1 MTDLP
6 SFNELPELPQLP
18 ALPAEDETPEE
29 IVPAVIPAEV
39 ILPPLPGEA
48 PAEASGEVREE
59 TALIPVDAVPAE
71 IILPQDGEAEAVA
84 VIPAE
89 AVPDA
94 DGDDEGELIPLPDVP
109 PAQPNSAFRIPHSA
123 FSHCTSRLELA
134 NAMADAWDEA
144 RQALIS
150 GDLAEALDACDLVAA
165 AICRDQTANIAS
177 GRYTPDRAVLEAI
190 RRLSEMPM
198 VVWCGRRYAGAPDLG
213 GSLLQALR
221 GTGVIPAHLDSLLR
235 SGAASVFGE
244 PARHEAL
251 AAIEA
256 RYAAP
261 DCAPREQMLLMYMV
275 GFLLSG
281 VAAFIIGGETFY
293 TVEELAGW
301 LEACCKRSPAAFTRA
316 CHRLL
321 DENHLLDPQLEAWLS
336 AIGCRQDVQKWQ
348 AEIDAGML

>member
-6 SFNELPELPQLP
+6 VMSDLPELPRLP
-18 ALPAEDETPEE
+18 ELPAEDKAPEE
-29 IVPAVIPAEV
+29 TVPAVIPAEV

-48 PAEASGEVREE
+48 PSEEPGKAAED

-71 IILPQDGEAEAVA
+71 IILPENGEAEA
-84 VIPAE
+84 ILPT
-89 AVPDA
+89 A
-94 DGDDEGELIPLPDVP
+94 DDNNELIPLTTIAPT
-109 PAQPNSAFRIPHSA
+109 QPNSEFRIPNSA
-123 FSHCTSRLELA
+123 FSHCTSRLDLA
-134 NAMADAWDEA
+134 NAMADAWDAA
-144 RQALIS
+144 RQALIT
-150 GDLAEALDACDLVAA
+150 GTLAEALDACDLVAA

-190 RRLSEMPM
+190 RRLSEMPL
-198 VVWCGRRYAGAPDLG
+198 VVWCGRRYAGASDLG

-221 GTGVIPAHLDSLLR
+221 GTGAIPQHLDSLLR

-244 PARHEAL
+244 PAQHEAL

-261 DCAPREQMLLMYMV
+261 DCVLRERLLLMYMV
-275 GFLLSG
+275 GFLLGG
-281 VAAFIIGGETFY
+281 VAAFVMNGETFY
-293 TVEELAGW
+293 TVEELADW
-301 LEACCKRSPAAFTRA
+301 LEACCRRSPAAFTRA

-321 DENHLLDPQLEAWLS
+321 DENHLLAPQLEAWLT
-336 AIGCRQDVQKWQ
+336 ALGRRQDVQKWQ